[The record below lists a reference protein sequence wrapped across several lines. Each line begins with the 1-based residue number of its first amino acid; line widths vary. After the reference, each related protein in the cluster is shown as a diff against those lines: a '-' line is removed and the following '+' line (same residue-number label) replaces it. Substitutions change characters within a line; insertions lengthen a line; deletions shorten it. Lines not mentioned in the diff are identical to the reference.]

1 MPKYTV
7 TWNKTYHA
15 SGSVEVEAD
24 SSENAEE
31 IVRDRIGD
39 YEGHMEYDA
48 DKDFVEAYA
57 LMDNNKWLNDVWT
70 KIGDEVV
77 QDG

>member
-1 MPKYTV
+1 MPNYVV

-15 SGSVEVEAD
+15 SGFVEVEAD

-39 YEGHMEYDA
+39 YEGHMEYDP
-48 DKDFVEAYA
+48 DKDFVESYEQKE
-57 LMDNNKWLNDVWT
+57 NEN
-70 KIGDEVV
+70 E
-77 QDG
+77 